1 MLRFL
6 LPLALLASVVLLT
19 GAVLLRLVGDARADR
34 DAARSAQARAMQEVA
49 ELAAAAAGPEL
60 VATRQRPD
68 QDLVAAL
75 QDALKAQG
83 LPLTAFAGVKPRG
96 DSRLGGDAS
105 HGDSRSAVRV
115 QQVQVSLTGLAPL
128 ELGAFLGGLASAGSP
143 WRLAELQ
150 LVHARLASGPASEP
164 TAEVD
169 RNRYDAT
176 LLLAAPYL
184 DLPALAAGPVS
195 EPGP

>member
-1 MLRFL
+1 
-6 LPLALLASVVLLT
+6 
-19 GAVLLRLVGDARADR
+19 
-34 DAARSAQARAMQEVA
+34 VA

-105 HGDSRSAVRV
+105 SGDARTAVRV
-115 QQVQVSLTGLAPL
+115 QQVQVSLTGLAPH
-128 ELGAFLGGLASAGSP
+128 ELGAFLAGLAGAGSP

-150 LVHARLASGPASEP
+150 LVQARRASGAPTDPA
-164 TAEVD
+164 AEVD

-184 DLPALAAGPVS
+184 DLPALAAGPLP
-195 EPGP
+195 ETGP